1 MYHINKTISKDR
13 QIVFAK
19 IVCTFINYIYKVFIT
34 YIIKI
39 ETSPQTL
46 SGQYMISGEQLSM
59 NSLMTKEEC
68 FFIHS
73 KHVKRACI
81 LFVVG
86 WIFPIIKLI
95 KDTTL
100 SWHYFIIPL
109 IFLLIAIMMDL
120 RRRHIIRKLLNI
132 KLNFRKVYE
141 IKKHKSKNN
150 LYNLRW
156 DMIIA
161 FFDGDFQIAI
171 LYANKILSLTSR
183 KKLRNSAI
191 FYIILSYF
199 LTGNNFDA
207 LSLIKA
213 SPHRKNKL
221 FYEFIEAYISERYD
235 EAIEVMQK
243 LLNKKAKNIEIVLA
257 NYFMRMAFLKKSDSD
272 NAQNCIVEILVAD
285 KERNTYFSKNARSN

>member
-1 MYHINKTISKDR
+1 
-13 QIVFAK
+13 
-19 IVCTFINYIYKVFIT
+19 
-34 YIIKI
+34 
-39 ETSPQTL
+39 
-46 SGQYMISGEQLSM
+46 
-59 NSLMTKEEC
+59 
-68 FFIHS
+68 
-73 KHVKRACI
+73 
-81 LFVVG
+81 
-86 WIFPIIKLI
+86 
-95 KDTTL
+95 
-100 SWHYFIIPL
+100 
-109 IFLLIAIMMDL
+109 
-120 RRRHIIRKLLNI
+120 
-132 KLNFRKVYE
+132 
-141 IKKHKSKNN
+141 
-150 LYNLRW
+150 
-156 DMIIA
+156 MIIA